1 MNKKI
6 LFGIMSLAALASCT
20 TDDFESNS
28 NSVAESSPIKFEV
41 INNVAGTRAHMVGN
55 SIVWDANDGDLFTL
69 YHGGTLTVGDP
80 ILMNGYENATYTANA
95 GEGAATLSTP
105 SMIKAGSAIMV
116 WPVDTTFYA
125 TTTAGRLT
133 VKVPALQENIEK
145 NIPYASDVVDIA
157 PYTGNAAYNEA
168 GLNRKYPIYM
178 RPLASQLILH
188 ADYANTDAAIKEL
201 ENDANP
207 IDPITWKGVELITD
221 AATAFTKEIGLKFT
235 EATTAD
241 HTRWDDG
248 QSNNA
253 WSHVTDFYLD
263 DVTPVNQLTS
273 KCITDL
279 ESAKFLMLPQAAI
292 TVATETDGVKNAA
305 VVVNTNYGKVYIAAP
320 GVGASKYNATEIA
333 DAWYRYQAAGSDKDP
348 QETETGTKKGGND
361 PDKNYVRYTSKVA
374 LGMAQVINA
383 FSKNKTTKTGSIVK
397 TEPTGAVGN
406 RYVKVLLTHLDM
418 SALHI
423 TSDKQLSDAARVW
436 KALNLDDVT
445 VYLDGDAN
453 GEFKISQTTIQT
465 INDINGSI
473 TGATKSFKV
482 KPCTDAGEECTDI
495 VITGGGKLKDI
506 AFIVD
511 NATTKCN
518 VVLNAGETW
527 KWNIE
532 NKVGSVKVRAA
543 AVTRFIN
550 KGTLVSDA
558 DATLKTLEPNGDQN
572 NVPLRQDGTWNVNA
586 GKIFVQFTVTNYD
599 KGQVIILSDAEYRQD
614 GTGHLFNNWASAK
627 PSRFGGND
635 ELIATVINKGVF
647 ATVNGGKINNY
658 GLIKHADPA
667 AKTYITTNQ
676 KGGNFNTQFAAG
688 NKMGRIDLPFSNK
701 DEDNISISGAAAQ
714 GFVSVTVSSDDAPEG
729 GILNESSVG
738 TFVNYMIVNGGV
750 SKIAALPAQIKYVE
764 IDDENDHEIAWSL
777 PAAAPSASY
786 LGLMVLSPVNIKL
799 GTTIHI
805 WDGITA
811 GTGACYLGADMYVG
825 GTFDKGAAGLPSWE
839 SYYGDTTG
847 NFATKYVTY

>member
-28 NSVAESSPIKFEV
+28 NSAAESSPIKFEV
-41 INNVAGTRAHMVGN
+41 INNVAGTRAHMDRN

-69 YHGGTLTVGDP
+69 YHGGTLTASDP
-80 ILMNGYENATYTANA
+80 ILMNGYENATYTASA
-95 GEGAATLSTP
+95 GEGTATLSTP

-125 TTTAGRLT
+125 SPSGELT

-145 NIPYASDVVDIA
+145 NIPYASDVVNIA
-157 PYTGNAAYNEA
+157 DYTGTAAYNTA

-188 ADYANTDAAIKEL
+188 ADYANTDAAIKAL

-207 IDPITWKGVELITD
+207 IDPITWKGVELITGT
-221 AATAFTKEIGLKFT
+221 ATAFTTEIGLKFK
-235 EATTAD
+235 AANSAD
-241 HTRWDDG
+241 NTRWDAG
-248 QSNNA
+248 QPNNA
-253 WSHVTDFYLD
+253 WSHVTDFNLD
-263 DVTPVNQLTS
+263 DVHSVNQLTS

-279 ESAKFLMLPQAAI
+279 ESAKFLMLPQADIA
-292 TVATETDGVKNAA
+292 VANATDGVAAAA
-305 VVVNTNYGKVYIAAP
+305 VVVNTNYGKVYIAAN
-320 GVGASKYNATEIA
+320 GVGDSKYTEGEIA
-333 DAWYRYQAAGSDKDP
+333 DAWYRYQAAGSAKDP
-348 QETETGTKKGGND
+348 QETETGTKKGGD
-361 PDKNYVRYTSKVA
+361 GSDKNYVRYTSKVA

-383 FSKNKTTKTGSIVK
+383 FSKNKTTKDGSIVK

-453 GEFKISQTTIQT
+453 KEFKISQTTIQT

-473 TGATKSFKV
+473 PAAAKSFKV
-482 KPCTDAGEECTDI
+482 KPCTDTGEECTDI

-506 AFIVD
+506 AFIMD

-527 KWNIE
+527 KWNIDE

-558 DATLKTLEPNGDQN
+558 TATLKTKDFDGTKN
-572 NVPLRQDGTWNVNA
+572 NVPLQNDNIWNIDGGILN
-586 GKIFVQFTVTNYD
+586 VQFTVNNNGTVNIA
-599 KGQVIILSDAEYRQD
+599 KGAQYRQD
-614 GTGHLFNNWASAK
+614 GNNRNFINNASDV
-627 PSRFGGND
+627 PTRFGGDDSQIGVVN
-635 ELIATVINKGVF
+635 NKGVF
-647 ATVNGGKINNY
+647 ATVNDAKIQNR
-658 GLIKHADPA
+658 GLINHDDVD
-667 AKTYITTNQ
+667 AKTYITTNETT
-676 KGGNFNTQFAAG
+676 GAAFNTPFG
-688 NKMGRIDLPFSNK
+688 STNKKGMIILRWDNRF
-701 DEDNISISGAAAQ
+701 EDNVSVSAAATAP
-714 GFVSVTVSSDDAPEG
+714 GFVAVETANSGVGALTDAAFTTG
-729 GILNESSVG
+729 GTLS
-738 TFVNYMIVNGGV
+738 TYVNYIMINGDVTEIQGL
-750 SKIAALPAQIKYVE
+750 SDQFKYVE
-764 IDDENDHEIAWSL
+764 IHQAGEVAWKTGTTST
-777 PAAAPSASY
+777 Y
-786 LGLMVLSPVNIKL
+786 TGLMVLSDVNIKL
-799 GTTIHI
+799 GTTVNVI
-805 WDGITA
+805 GTA
-811 GTGACYLGADMYVG
+811 NNGATYLGADMYVG
-825 GTFDKGAAGLPSWE
+825 GLFTTTTYNG
-839 SYYGDTTG
+839 YYGNTSG
-847 NFATKYVTY
+847 NVASMYITY

>member
-41 INNVAGTRAHMVGN
+41 INNVAGTRAHMDGN

-69 YHGGTLTVGDP
+69 YHGGTLTTSDP
-80 ILMNGYENATYTANA
+80 ILMNGYENATYTASA

-125 TTTAGRLT
+125 TTAGKLT

-157 PYTGNAAYNEA
+157 AYTETAAYNTA
-168 GLNRKYPIYM
+168 GLNRTYPIYM

-188 ADYANTDAAIKEL
+188 ADYANTDAAIKAL

-207 IDPITWKGVELITD
+207 IDPITWKGVELITG
-221 AATAFTKEIGLKFT
+221 ASTAFTKEIGLKFT
-235 EATTAD
+235 VATGAD
-241 HTRWDDG
+241 NTRWDAG
-248 QSNNA
+248 QPNNA
-253 WSHVTDFYLD
+253 WSHVTDFNLD
-263 DVTPVNQLTS
+263 DVTKVNQLTS

-279 ESAKFLMLPQAAI
+279 ESAKFLMLPQADIA
-292 TVATETDGVKNAA
+292 VANASDGVAEAA
-305 VVVNTNYGKVYIAAP
+305 VVVNTNYGKVYIAAN
-320 GVGASKYNATEIA
+320 GVGESKYTLAEST
-333 DAWYRYQAAGSDKDP
+333 DAWYRYQAAGSTNIDP
-348 QETETGTKKGGND
+348 QETETTTKKGGD
-361 PDKNYVRYTSKVA
+361 GSDKNYVRYTSKVA

-383 FSKNKTTKTGSIVK
+383 FSKNKTTKDGSIVK

-436 KALNLDDVT
+436 KAMNLDDVT

-473 TGATKSFKV
+473 PGAAKSFKV
-482 KPCTDAGEECTDI
+482 KPCTEAGEECTDI
-495 VITGGGKLKDI
+495 VITGGDKLKDI

-527 KWNIE
+527 KWNIDE
-532 NKVGSVKVRAA
+532 NKVGSVKVRAE
-543 AVTRFIN
+543 AVARIIN

-558 DATLKTLEPNGDQN
+558 TATLKTKDFNGTKN
-572 NVPLRQDGTWNVNA
+572 NVPLQNDNIWNIDGGILN
-586 GKIFVQFTVTNYD
+586 VQFTVNNNGTVNIA
-599 KGQVIILSDAEYRQD
+599 KGAQYRQD
-614 GTGHLFNNWASAK
+614 GNNRNFINNASDV
-627 PSRFGGND
+627 PTRFGGDDSKIGVVN
-635 ELIATVINKGVF
+635 NKGVF
-647 ATVNGGKINNY
+647 ATVNDAKIQNR
-658 GLIKHADPA
+658 GLINHDDVD
-667 AKTYITTNQ
+667 AKTYITTNETT
-676 KGGNFNTQFAAG
+676 GAAFSTSFG
-688 NKMGRIDLPFSNK
+688 SSNK
-701 DEDNISISGAAAQ
+701 KGMIILRWDNRFEDNVSVSAAATAP
-714 GFVSVTVSSDDAPEG
+714 GFVAVETANSGVGALTDAAFTTG
-729 GILNESSVG
+729 GTLS
-738 TFVNYMIVNGGV
+738 TYVNYIMINGDVTEIQGL
-750 SKIAALPAQIKYVE
+750 SDQFKYVE
-764 IDDENDHEIAWSL
+764 IHQAGEVAWKTGTTST
-777 PAAAPSASY
+777 Y
-786 LGLMVLSPVNIKL
+786 TGLMVLSDVNIKL
-799 GTTIHI
+799 GTTVSVT
-805 WDGITA
+805 GTA
-811 GTGACYLGADMYVG
+811 NNGATYLGADMYVG
-825 GTFDKGAAGLPSWE
+825 GVFTTTTYNG
-839 SYYGDTTG
+839 YYGNTSG
-847 NFATKYVTY
+847 NVASMYITY

>member
-28 NSVAESSPIKFEV
+28 NSAAESSPIKFEV
-41 INNVAGTRAHMVGN
+41 INNVAGTRAHMDRN

-69 YHGGTLTVGDP
+69 YHGGTLTASDP
-80 ILMNGYENATYTANA
+80 ILMNGYENATYTASA
-95 GEGAATLSTP
+95 GEGTATLSTP

-125 TTTAGRLT
+125 SPSGELT

-145 NIPYASDVVDIA
+145 NIPYASDLVDIA
-157 PYTGNAAYNEA
+157 AYTETAAYNTA

-188 ADYANTDAAIKEL
+188 ADYANTDAAIKAL

-207 IDPITWKGVELITD
+207 IDPITWKGVELITGT
-221 AATAFTKEIGLKFT
+221 ATAFTTEIGLKFK
-235 EATTAD
+235 AANSAD
-241 HTRWDDG
+241 NTRWDAG
-248 QSNNA
+248 QPNNA
-253 WSHVTDFYLD
+253 WSHVTDFNLD
-263 DVTPVNQLTS
+263 DVHSVNQLTS

-279 ESAKFLMLPQAAI
+279 ESAKFLMLPQADIA
-292 TVATETDGVKNAA
+292 VANATDGVAAAA
-305 VVVNTNYGKVYIAAP
+305 VVVNTNYGKVYIAAN
-320 GVGASKYNATEIA
+320 GVGDSKYTEGEIA
-333 DAWYRYQAAGSDKDP
+333 DAWYRYQAAGSAKDP
-348 QETETGTKKGGND
+348 QETETGTKKGGD
-361 PDKNYVRYTSKVA
+361 GSDKNYVRYTSKVA

-383 FSKNKTTKTGSIVK
+383 FSKNKTTKDGSIVK

-453 GEFKISQTTIQT
+453 KEFKISQTTIQT

-473 TGATKSFKV
+473 PAAAKSFKV
-482 KPCTDAGEECTDI
+482 KPCTDTGEECTDI

-506 AFIVD
+506 AFIMD

-527 KWNIE
+527 KWNIDE

-558 DATLKTLEPNGDQN
+558 TATLKTKDFDGTKN
-572 NVPLRQDGTWNVNA
+572 NVPLQNDNIWNIDGGILN
-586 GKIFVQFTVTNYD
+586 VQFTVNNNGTVNIA
-599 KGQVIILSDAEYRQD
+599 KGAQYRQD
-614 GTGHLFNNWASAK
+614 GNNRNFINNASDV
-627 PSRFGGND
+627 PTRFGGDDSQIGVVN
-635 ELIATVINKGVF
+635 NKGVF
-647 ATVNGGKINNY
+647 ATVNDAKIQNR
-658 GLIKHADPA
+658 GLINHDDVD
-667 AKTYITTNQ
+667 AKTYITTNETT
-676 KGGNFNTQFAAG
+676 GAAFNTPFG
-688 NKMGRIDLPFSNK
+688 STNKKGMIILRWDNRF
-701 DEDNISISGAAAQ
+701 EDNVSVSAAATAP
-714 GFVSVTVSSDDAPEG
+714 GFVAVETANSGVGALTDAAFTTG
-729 GILNESSVG
+729 GTLS
-738 TFVNYMIVNGGV
+738 TYVNYIMINGDVTEIQGL
-750 SKIAALPAQIKYVE
+750 SDQFKYVE
-764 IDDENDHEIAWSL
+764 IHQAGEVAWKTGTTST
-777 PAAAPSASY
+777 Y
-786 LGLMVLSPVNIKL
+786 TGLMVLSDVNIKL
-799 GTTIHI
+799 GTTVNVI
-805 WDGITA
+805 GTA
-811 GTGACYLGADMYVG
+811 NNGATYLGADMYVG
-825 GTFDKGAAGLPSWE
+825 GLFTTTTYNG
-839 SYYGDTTG
+839 YYGNTSG
-847 NFATKYVTY
+847 NVASMYITY

>member
-28 NSVAESSPIKFEV
+28 NSAAESSPIKFEV
-41 INNVAGTRAHMVGN
+41 INNVAGTRAHMDRN

-69 YHGGTLTVGDP
+69 YHGGTLTAGDP
-80 ILMNGYENATYTANA
+80 ILMNGYENATYTASA
-95 GEGAATLSTP
+95 GEGTATLSTP

-125 TTTAGRLT
+125 AGAGKLT

-145 NIPYASDVVDIA
+145 NIPYASDLVDIA
-157 PYTGNAAYNEA
+157 AYTETAAYNTA

-188 ADYANTDAAIKEL
+188 ADYANTDAAIKAL

-207 IDPITWKGVELITD
+207 IDPITWKGVELITGT
-221 AATAFTKEIGLKFT
+221 ATAFTTEIGLKFK
-235 EATTAD
+235 AANSAD
-241 HTRWDDG
+241 NTRWDAG
-248 QSNNA
+248 QPNNA
-253 WSHVTDFYLD
+253 WSHVTDFNLD
-263 DVTPVNQLTS
+263 DVHSVNQLTS

-279 ESAKFLMLPQAAI
+279 ESAKFLMLPQADIA
-292 TVATETDGVKNAA
+292 VANATDGVAAAA
-305 VVVNTNYGKVYIAAP
+305 VVVNTNYGKVYIAAN
-320 GVGASKYNATEIA
+320 GVGDSKYTEGEIA
-333 DAWYRYQAAGSDKDP
+333 DAWYRYQAAGSAKDP
-348 QETETGTKKGGND
+348 QETETGTKKGGD
-361 PDKNYVRYTSKVA
+361 GSDKNYVRYTSKVA

-383 FSKNKTTKTGSIVK
+383 FSKNKTTKDGSIVK

-453 GEFKISQTTIQT
+453 KEFKISQTTIQT

-473 TGATKSFKV
+473 PAAAKSFKV
-482 KPCTDAGEECTDI
+482 KPCTDTGEECTDI

-506 AFIVD
+506 AFIMD

-527 KWNIE
+527 KWNIDE

-558 DATLKTLEPNGDQN
+558 TATLKTKDFDGTKN
-572 NVPLRQDGTWNVNA
+572 NVTLQNDNIWNIDGGILN
-586 GKIFVQFTVTNYD
+586 VQFTVNNNGTVNIA
-599 KGQVIILSDAEYRQD
+599 KGAQYRQD
-614 GTGHLFNNWASAK
+614 GNNRNFINNASDV
-627 PSRFGGND
+627 PTRFGGD
-635 ELIATVINKGVF
+635 DSKIGLVVNKGVF
-647 ATVNGGKINNY
+647 ATVNDAKIQNR
-658 GLIKHADPA
+658 GLINHDDVD
-667 AKTYITTNQ
+667 AKTYITTNETT
-676 KGGNFNTQFAAG
+676 GAAFNTPFG
-688 NKMGRIDLPFSNK
+688 STNKKGMIILRWDNRF
-701 DEDNISISGAAAQ
+701 EDNVSVSAAATAP
-714 GFVSVTVSSDDAPEG
+714 GFVAVETANSGVGALTDAAFTTG
-729 GILNESSVG
+729 GTLS
-738 TFVNYMIVNGGV
+738 TYVNYIMINGDVTEIQGL
-750 SKIAALPAQIKYVE
+750 SNQFKYVE
-764 IDDENDHEIAWSL
+764 IHQAGEVAWKTGTTST
-777 PAAAPSASY
+777 Y
-786 LGLMVLSPVNIKL
+786 TGLMVLSDVNIKL
-799 GTTIHI
+799 GTTVNVI
-805 WDGITA
+805 GTA
-811 GTGACYLGADMYVG
+811 NNGATYLGADMYVG
-825 GTFDKGAAGLPSWE
+825 GLFTTTTYNG
-839 SYYGDTTG
+839 YYGNTSG
-847 NFATKYVTY
+847 NVASMYITY